1 MKVALIVG
9 HKESSPGA
17 ENTNR
22 GMNEYAFNNELAHDI
37 SDALGEADIVCR
49 IVYRN
54 NYRDLPFEVN
64 DDVEPDM
71 IVSLHCNAFDTRATG
86 TEVLYYHSS
95 EKSMRMAEVL
105 QKHLVD
111 ALKLRDR
118 GIKPRHTEDRG
129 GYLLRHTKAPC
140 VICEPFFIDNDA
152 DCRVALDY
160 YDDLVVAYVE
170 GVKEIGKEMF
180 DA

>member
-17 ENTNR
+17 SNESM
-22 GMNEYAFNNELAHDI
+22 GINEYSFNSELAHDI
-37 SDALGEADIVCR
+37 SDALGELDIACR

-54 NYRDLPFEVN
+54 NYHDLPFEIN
-64 DDVEPDM
+64 DDVDPDM

-86 TEVLYYHSS
+86 TEVLYYHNSQ
-95 EKSMRMAEVL
+95 KSKQMAEVL

-118 GIKPRHTEDRG
+118 GVKPKHTEDRG
-129 GYLLRHTKAPC
+129 GYLLRYTEAPC
-140 VICEPFFIDNDA
+140 VICEPFFIDNDV
-152 DCRVALDY
+152 DCKVAHDHH
-160 YDDLVVAYVE
+160 DALVKAYVE
-170 GVKEIGKEMF
+170 GIREIGREVF
-180 DA
+180 DV